1 MFYDHRRQVPP
12 NSFYNN
18 FLILL
23 AVDNISFYQNT
34 AKILLR
40 LFSLWLTFCL
50 RDQSVMSKVPLLL
63 FIALPGIPKKSTKR
77 DGVLLTALN
86 FRKKIVSADKRKH
99 IAEVS
104 NFSVTSCLLKALKIE

>member
-1 MFYDHRRQVPP
+1 MFYDHRRQVAP

-34 AKILLR
+34 AKILLG

-63 FIALPGIPKKSTKR
+63 FIALPGIQTKSTKR

-86 FRKKIVSADKRKH
+86 FRKKKLFPLTKENISLRCRISALQ
-99 IAEVS
+99 AV
-104 NFSVTSCLLKALKIE
+104 C